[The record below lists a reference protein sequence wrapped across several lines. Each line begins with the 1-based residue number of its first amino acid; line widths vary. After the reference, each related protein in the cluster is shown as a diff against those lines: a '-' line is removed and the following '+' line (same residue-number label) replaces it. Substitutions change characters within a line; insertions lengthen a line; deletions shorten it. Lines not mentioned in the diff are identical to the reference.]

1 MRKQPN
7 SYHCVV
13 CGVRNG
19 SSLKVR
25 FYDTVDREGRPE
37 LLARFTAGAIHQ
49 GYPGRLHG
57 GLATGILDE
66 TMGRAINTPNAEGE
80 PTTWGVAVE
89 LSTRFRQPVPLGVE
103 LTARG
108 RITRRRRR
116 LFDGSGE
123 IYLPDG
129 SVAVSAEGRFIT
141 LSLEEISRVEPG
153 ELGWRVYPDE
163 PEDAAGARPAG

>member
-13 CGVRNG
+13 CGVRND

-25 FYDTVDREGRPE
+25 FYDTVDAEGRPE
-37 LLARFTAGAIHQ
+37 LEARFTAGEIHQ
-49 GYPGRLHG
+49 GYPGRMHG

-66 TMGRAINTPNAEGE
+66 TMGRAVNSGKGDGE

-89 LSTRFRQPVPLGVE
+89 LSSRFRKPVPLGVE

-116 LFDGSGE
+116 LFEGSGE

-129 SVAVSAEGRFIT
+129 TVAVSAEGRFMT
-141 LSLEEISRVEPG
+141 LSLEEISQIDPE
-153 ELGWRVYPDE
+153 ELGWRVYPDS
-163 PEDAAGARPAG
+163 GG